1 MTSRPP
7 IALVK
12 RGPELYITGI
22 LSRDGKPPGRDL
34 IAVLFVGQGLP
45 HQAYL
50 AGLGYG
56 PVGEGDTHELAA
68 QALVEKLQAE
78 TLDFS
83 AFLLALAKTAEDIA
97 EGQHANEDEEIA
109 LEQQAALLHIL
120 AGLAAQTRPVPAIG
134 PDDFTED
141 DDAIEFYADG
151 EYGVTTVERLTLRIE
166 ARPFNEE
173 DEDAEDLY
181 DFTLRAD
188 GELHDGHSTLAEVAS
203 SYPNVSPDLES
214 WKAGRTVPFAVMLI
228 AARKLAGLAEPLPE
242 EAASSA

>member
-12 RGPELYITGI
+12 RGDNIYVSGI
-22 LSRDGKPPGRDL
+22 LIPRDGDEDSGLLRICFHRQEKPYQAFLGRL
-34 IAVLFVGQGLP
+34 
-45 HQAYL
+45 Y
-50 AGLGYG
+50 YG
-56 PVGEGDTHELAA
+56 PTGEGETSELAA
-68 QALVEKLQAE
+68 QALLEKLQTE
-78 TLDFS
+78 TADFPG
-83 AFLLALAKTAEDIA
+83 FLLALANGAEAEADLREGAEEDVSHLENDAIA
-97 EGQHANEDEEIA
+97 FR
-109 LEQQAALLHIL
+109 IL

-141 DDAIEFYADG
+141 DDAINFYADG

-188 GELHDGHSTLAEVAS
+188 GELHDGHSTLAEVAR
-203 SYPNVSPDLES
+203 SYPDVSPSIEA
-214 WKAGRTVPFAVMLI
+214 WKAGRTVPFAVMLT

-242 EAASSA
+242 EAA